1 MQALLDDGNLV
12 WTAVVPLAVV
22 PPSTSPLPASKI
34 PSISAPVPLLL
45 LFLLLLL
52 HLLLLL
58 LLMLFYS
65 LISYVLSA
73 TVSAIASL
81 SPIAPS
87 SAPVP
92 SATALPSS
100 TAPSTAP
107 PPGQTNIPPPA
118 PALLSF
124 ICSSFWTCTCSV
136 FCSYYYSY
144 FPLCCYSCT
153 SSLRAPTPPV
163 PALFPHL
170 LLLLPLLPLH
180 LILLLPS
187 CNLLLLPLLPKH
199 LFYTLF
205 SFFSALPFTP
215 PPYSATPFLFL
226 THSSVLTSFTQISP
240 ISISL
245 PPLSH
250 LLFLPPPS
258 HTTYLQAHL
267 SLLKDCVELWT
278 RLVRALDGA
287 YKL

>member
-180 LILLLPS
+180 LILILPS

-199 LFYTLF
+199 LFY
-205 SFFSALPFTP
+205 SAFYSSSLLYYSLPIP
-215 PPYSATPFLFL
+215 HPFLCSHFIHPDL
-226 THSSVLTSFTQISP
+226 PHLYLSPTSVV
-240 ISISL
+240 
-245 PPLSH
+245 PPV
-250 LLFLPPPS
+250 PPPS
-258 HTTYLQAHL
+258 LPYNVLAGTFVSIKGLCGIMD
-267 SLLKDCVELWT
+267 SP
-278 RLVRALDGA
+278 RSGA
-287 YKL
+287 